1 MRYIPYFILIAA
13 AAGCDNQPE
22 ATQPLESAQQT
33 AAPRFEIAKISAAL
47 GGTVSRG
54 TSINSHGLVAG
65 FSNLP
70 GNLTRHA
77 ALWRDGFI
85 VDLGTLGG
93 AGCSNAGAVAGIAET
108 ADLDPLS
115 EEWSCTAFLPTVT
128 GHICRGFMWE
138 GGVMTPLPT
147 FGGNQGFATGIN
159 SLGQIVGWAETP
171 IQDPTCHTPQ
181 VLPFRAAMWQPK
193 AGTMQELPPFP
204 GDSTS
209 AATAINQRGQAV
221 GISGECDLAVGRFSA
236 RHALLW
242 ENGNVTDIGNL
253 GGTSWHTPMAI
264 NEQGD
269 VVGFSNPPGDPN
281 GEFLVHAFLWT
292 RQGGMRDLGRLPGD
306 ATSQALSINSRRQVV
321 GLSTS
326 PTGVNRAFLW
336 QDGVMMKLNDLAGAR
351 FADSL
356 VSAQAIND
364 AGQIT
369 GRVFDKSTGRTM
381 VFVATTKQSKP

>member
-1 MRYIPYFILIAA
+1 
-13 AAGCDNQPE
+13 
-22 ATQPLESAQQT
+22 
-33 AAPRFEIAKISAAL
+33 
-47 GGTVSRG
+47 
-54 TSINSHGLVAG
+54 
-65 FSNLP
+65 
-70 GNLTRHA
+70 
-77 ALWRDGFI
+77 
-85 VDLGTLGG
+85 
-93 AGCSNAGAVAGIAET
+93 
-108 ADLDPLS
+108 
-115 EEWSCTAFLPTVT
+115 
-128 GHICRGFMWE
+128 
-138 GGVMTPLPT
+138 MTPLPT

-181 VLPFRAAMWQPK
+181 VLQFRAAMWQPK

-221 GISGECDLAVGRFSA
+221 GISGECDVAVGRFSA

-242 ENGNVTDIGNL
+242 ENGNVTDLGNL

-381 VFVATTKQSKP
+381 VFVATPKQSKP